1 MNSETGTRHKLIL
14 MISTVAMEHEVEKVS
29 KQIAGMLRARV
40 FHSPREMESL
50 LQDVE
55 KGIRD
60 NLYLSTRLTREDLE
74 WLLDEN
80 LGSLRHCVTIQWLN
94 E

>member
-1 MNSETGTRHKLIL
+1 MNSGTGTRHKLIL
-14 MISTVAMEHEVEKVS
+14 MISTDAMEHEVELVS
-29 KQIAGMLRARV
+29 QQIASMLRARV
-40 FHSPREMESL
+40 FSSPRELDSL

-60 NLYLSTRLTREDLE
+60 NLYLSTRLAPEDLE
-74 WLLDEN
+74 WLLEEN
-80 LGSLRHCVTIQWLN
+80 LGSLRHCVTIQWLR